1 MMEPDEINEGHCYR
15 LTASNGRKVIVRVE
29 RFSTST
35 IKIGREIAGT
45 AGGDVEFETKMSASF
60 GVSRRSSALQSGLQ
74 WKLLP
79 WQTSRGAPRA
89 KFLAVDPSTAC
100 FN

>member
-45 AGGDVEFETKMSASF
+45 AGGDVEFETKNVCF
-60 GVSRRSSALQSGLQ
+60 VWRFETTIGL
-74 WKLLP
+74 
-79 WQTSRGAPRA
+79 A
-89 KFLAVDPSTAC
+89 KWSPMEISTLANLAWCAEGEVPC
-100 FN
+100 G